1 MPGQVFLQ
9 EHQRRHGE
17 EGLAGQEQGI
27 AAIAQENGRRDDDG
41 ADPSGCQGGAE
52 DLAQL
57 PAAMEAEEDQ
67 FASQNGPEEGR
78 RPGQDDE
85 EDHDQGCQ

>member
-1 MPGQVFLQ
+1 MPGQIFLQ

-17 EGLAGQEQGI
+17 EGLAGQEQGV
-27 AAIAQENGRRDDDG
+27 AAVAQKEGRRDDDG
-41 ADPSGCQGGAE
+41 AEQSGCQGGAE

-67 FASQNGPEEGR
+67 FACQDSPEEGC